1 VPPHPPYYSMTKI
14 DPVKIRWL
22 IIALWIIPMALADVH
37 LASNITTSDG
47 TWSAYSEGSD
57 HKLSAS
63 SEGGPSE
70 YILEADLADALSSS
84 VRQGLIAEKNATFSA
99 RSPEYTLRVRD
110 ASEFYGLIA
119 LSRESESEEIREIIT
134 EVPSG
139 SLVNTTRIIHTT
151 ADIETSV
158 RGVGSF
164 SEDIDIANIGKKGR
178 TLKLREL
185 DGSGNFSLNTSL
197 QLSGIQIKRDFGRL
211 NESERLMDLG
221 TELAYDHE
229 TGVGPMGGI

>member
-1 VPPHPPYYSMTKI
+1 M
-14 DPVKIRWL
+14 
-22 IIALWIIPMALADVH
+22 IIAAALPLALADVH

-47 TWSAYSEGSD
+47 EWSAYSEGID

-84 VRQGLIAEKNATFSA
+84 VRQGLIAKKNATFSA
-99 RSPEYTLRVRD
+99 RSPEYTIRVRD
-110 ASEFYGLIA
+110 ASDFYGLIA

-164 SEDIDIANIGKKGR
+164 SEDIDIATIGKKGR

-197 QLSGIQIKRDFGRL
+197 QLSGIPGIQIKRDFGRL
-211 NESERLMDLG
+211 NESEKLMNKG

>member
-1 VPPHPPYYSMTKI
+1 MTKI
-14 DPVKIRWL
+14 DPTKVWWL

-47 TWSAYSEGSD
+47 EWSAYSEGVD

-63 SEGGPSE
+63 SEDGPSE
-70 YILEADLADALSSS
+70 YVIVADLADARNSS
-84 VRQGLIAEKNATFSA
+84 VWHGLISGGKADFGA
-99 RSPEYTLRVRD
+99 RSPEYNLRVRG
-110 ASEFYGLIA
+110 ASDFYGTARLN
-119 LSRESESEEIREIIT
+119 RESTAEEVREIIT
-134 EVPSG
+134 EVPNG
-139 SLVNTTRIIHTT
+139 SLVTTTT
-151 ADIETSV
+151 TIYTDASIETSV
-158 RGVGSF
+158 RGNGQF
-164 SEDIDIANIGKKGR
+164 SEDIDIAYSGR
-178 TLKLREL
+178 GRALKLREL

-197 QLSGIQIKRDFGRL
+197 LLSGAQIKRDFGLL

>member
-1 VPPHPPYYSMTKI
+1 MTKI

-22 IIALWIIPMALADVH
+22 IIALWIIPVALADVH

-47 TWSAYSEGSD
+47 AWSAYSDGVD

-70 YILEADLADALSSS
+70 YVIVADLADSRNSS
-84 VRQGLIAEKNATFSA
+84 VWHGLIAPGKASFSA
-99 RSPEYTLRVRD
+99 RTPEYDLRVNG
-110 ASEFYGLIA
+110 ASDFHGIVRLN
-119 LSRESESEEIREIIT
+119 RESTAEEVREIIT
-134 EVPSG
+134 EVPNG
-139 SLVNTTRIIHTT
+139 SLVTTTT
-151 ADIETSV
+151 TIYTDASIETSIQ
-158 RGVGSF
+158 GQGKF
-164 SEDIDIANIGKKGR
+164 SEDIDIAYAGR
-178 TLKLREL
+178 GRALKLREL
-185 DGSGNFSLNTSL
+185 NGSGNFSLNTSL
-197 QLSGIQIKRDFGRL
+197 QLSGAQIKRDFGLL